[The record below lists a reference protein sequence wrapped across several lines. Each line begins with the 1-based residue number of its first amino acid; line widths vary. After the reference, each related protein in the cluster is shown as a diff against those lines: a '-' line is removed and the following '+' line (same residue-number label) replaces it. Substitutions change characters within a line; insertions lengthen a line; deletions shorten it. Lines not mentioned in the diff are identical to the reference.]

1 MLRAAAQTRRSSFCW
16 IYTVSSGMLVVKKRC
31 FLRNDKEETGMKRL
45 FALLLSS
52 ALALALGACGPAQDS
67 PAPGGTTPPPTES
80 AQPAPSP
87 TGSQPEETAPGTTPP
102 QDSQPPGETPPAE
115 PAEPELP
122 LSADYAGADLLAR
135 PEDYDLLVL
144 DESEYRVDVAI
155 TASETV
161 TGVQVASL
169 TLEEVGEDD
178 VGFRIEAVLGTLDA
192 IKPGRPFVVAMAFP
206 GSIPNTALIF
216 TGPDGAVCC
225 CTISMSGKDGSL
237 LLIPFEPIPD

>member
-1 MLRAAAQTRRSSFCW
+1 
-16 IYTVSSGMLVVKKRC
+16 
-31 FLRNDKEETGMKRL
+31 MKRL
-45 FALLLSS
+45 FALPLSL
-52 ALALALGACGPAQDS
+52 ALTLALAACGPAQET

-80 AQPAPSP
+80 AQPAPAPEASP
-87 TGSQPEETAPGTTPP
+87 PEDMSPGTTPP
-102 QDSQPPGETPPAE
+102 QESLPPEETAPAE
-115 PAEPELP
+115 PAETELP
-122 LSADYAGADLLAR
+122 VSADYAGADLLAR

-161 TGVQVASL
+161 TGIQVASL

-237 LLIPFEPIPD
+237 LLIPFEPLPD

>member
-1 MLRAAAQTRRSSFCW
+1 
-16 IYTVSSGMLVVKKRC
+16 
-31 FLRNDKEETGMKRL
+31 MKRL
-45 FALLLSS
+45 FALLLSL
-52 ALALALGACGPAQDS
+52 ALTLALAACGPAQET

-87 TGSQPEETAPGTTPP
+87 TESQPEETAPGTTPP
-102 QDSQPPGETPPAE
+102 QESLPPEETAPAE
-115 PAEPELP
+115 PAETELP
-122 LSADYAGADLLAR
+122 VSADYAGADLLAR

-216 TGPDGAVCC
+216 TGPDGTVCC

>member
-45 FALLLSS
+45 FALLLSL
-52 ALALALGACGPAQDS
+52 ALTLALAACGPAQET

-87 TGSQPEETAPGTTPP
+87 TGSQPPE
-102 QDSQPPGETPPAE
+102 ETPPAE
-115 PAEPELP
+115 VDEPELP

-135 PEDYDLLVL
+135 PEEYDLLVL

>member
-1 MLRAAAQTRRSSFCW
+1 
-16 IYTVSSGMLVVKKRC
+16 
-31 FLRNDKEETGMKRL
+31 MKRL

-67 PAPGGTTPPPTES
+67 PAPGGATPPPTES

-87 TGSQPEETAPGTTPP
+87 TGSQPEETA
-102 QDSQPPGETPPAE
+102 PAE

>member
-1 MLRAAAQTRRSSFCW
+1 
-16 IYTVSSGMLVVKKRC
+16 
-31 FLRNDKEETGMKRL
+31 MKRL
-45 FALLLSS
+45 FALLLSL
-52 ALALALGACGPAQDS
+52 ALTLALAACGPAQET

-80 AQPAPSP
+80 AQPTPAPEASP
-87 TGSQPEETAPGTTPP
+87 PEDMSPGATPPQESLPPEETAP
-102 QDSQPPGETPPAE
+102 AE
-115 PAEPELP
+115 VDEPELP
-122 LSADYAGADLLAR
+122 LSADYAGSDLLAR

-161 TGVQVASL
+161 TGIQVASL

>member
-1 MLRAAAQTRRSSFCW
+1 
-16 IYTVSSGMLVVKKRC
+16 
-31 FLRNDKEETGMKRL
+31 MKRL
-45 FALLLSS
+45 FALLLSL
-52 ALALALGACGPAQDS
+52 ALTLALGACGPAQDS

-80 AQPAPSP
+80 AQPTPAPEASP
-87 TGSQPEETAPGTTPP
+87 PEDMSPGATPPQESLPPEETAP
-102 QDSQPPGETPPAE
+102 AE
-115 PAEPELP
+115 VDEPELP
-122 LSADYAGADLLAR
+122 LSADYAGSDLLAR

>member
-1 MLRAAAQTRRSSFCW
+1 
-16 IYTVSSGMLVVKKRC
+16 
-31 FLRNDKEETGMKRL
+31 MKRF
-45 FALLLSS
+45 FALLS
-52 ALALALGACGPAQDS
+52 ALGLLLALAACGPAAQS
-67 PAPGGTTPPPTES
+67 PAPTDTTPPPTES

-87 TGSQPEETAPGTTPP
+87 TGSQPPEETA
-102 QDSQPPGETPPAE
+102 PAE
-115 PAEPELP
+115 PAETELP
-122 LSADYAGADLLAR
+122 VSADYAEADLLAR

-206 GSIPNTALIF
+206 GDMPNTALVF
-216 TGPDGAVCC
+216 TDSDGAVHYCA
-225 CTISMSGKDGSL
+225 IAMSGKDGSL
-237 LLIPFEPIPD
+237 LLIPFKPVSD

>member
-45 FALLLSS
+45 FALLLSL
-52 ALALALGACGPAQDS
+52 ALTLALAACGPAQET

-87 TGSQPEETAPGTTPP
+87 TGSQPPE
-102 QDSQPPGETPPAE
+102 ETPPAE
-115 PAEPELP
+115 VDEPELP

-135 PEDYDLLVL
+135 PEEYDLLVL
-144 DESEYRVDVAI
+144 DESEYRVDVAV
-155 TASETV
+155 TAAETV
-161 TGVQVASL
+161 TDIQVVSL
-169 TLEEVGEDD
+169 ALDD
-178 VGFRIEAVLGTLDA
+178 AGFRIESVLGTRDA
-192 IKPGRPFVVAMAFP
+192 VTPGRPFVVAMAFP
-206 GSIPNTALIF
+206 GDMPNTGLVF
-216 TGPDGAVCC
+216 TDSEGEVHS

-237 LLIPFEPIPD
+237 LLVPFVPVSG

>member
-52 ALALALGACGPAQDS
+52 ALALALAACGPAQDS
-67 PAPGGTTPPPTES
+67 PAPGGATPPPTES

-87 TGSQPEETAPGTTPP
+87 TGSQPPE
-102 QDSQPPGETPPAE
+102 ETPPAE
-115 PAEPELP
+115 VDEPELP

>member
-1 MLRAAAQTRRSSFCW
+1 
-16 IYTVSSGMLVVKKRC
+16 
-31 FLRNDKEETGMKRL
+31 MKRL

-52 ALALALGACGPAQDS
+52 ALALALGACGPAQNS

-87 TGSQPEETAPGTTPP
+87 TESQPAETAPEATPPQESLPPEET
-102 QDSQPPGETPPAE
+102 EE

-122 LSADYAGADLLAR
+122 VSADYADEDLLSR
-135 PEDYDLLVL
+135 TEDYDLLVL

>member
-1 MLRAAAQTRRSSFCW
+1 
-16 IYTVSSGMLVVKKRC
+16 
-31 FLRNDKEETGMKRL
+31 MKRL
-45 FALLLSS
+45 FALPLSL
-52 ALALALGACGPAQDS
+52 ALTLALAACGPAQET
-67 PAPGGTTPPPTES
+67 PAPGGTTPPPTKS

-87 TGSQPEETAPGTTPP
+87 TGSQPPE
-102 QDSQPPGETPPAE
+102 ETPPAE
-115 PAEPELP
+115 VDEPELP

-155 TASETV
+155 TASEPV
-161 TGVQVASL
+161 TGIQVASL

>member
-52 ALALALGACGPAQDS
+52 ALALALAACGPAQDS
-67 PAPGGTTPPPTES
+67 PAPGGATPPPTES

-87 TGSQPEETAPGTTPP
+87 TGSQPAETAPGTTPP
-102 QDSQPPGETPPAE
+102 QESLPPEETEE

-122 LSADYAGADLLAR
+122 LSADYAAEDLLSR

>member
-1 MLRAAAQTRRSSFCW
+1 
-16 IYTVSSGMLVVKKRC
+16 
-31 FLRNDKEETGMKRL
+31 MKRL

-80 AQPAPSP
+80 AQPTPAPEASP
-87 TGSQPEETAPGTTPP
+87 PEDMSPGATPPQESLPPEETAP
-102 QDSQPPGETPPAE
+102 AE
-115 PAEPELP
+115 VDEPELP
-122 LSADYAGADLLAR
+122 LSADYAGSDLLAR

>member
-1 MLRAAAQTRRSSFCW
+1 
-16 IYTVSSGMLVVKKRC
+16 
-31 FLRNDKEETGMKRL
+31 MKRL

-52 ALALALGACGPAQDS
+52 ALALALGACGPVQDS

-87 TGSQPEETAPGTTPP
+87 TGSQPPE
-102 QDSQPPGETPPAE
+102 ETPPAE
-115 PAEPELP
+115 VDEPELP
-122 LSADYAGADLLAR
+122 LSADYAEADLLAR

-155 TASETV
+155 TASEPV
-161 TGVQVASL
+161 TGIQVASL

>member
-1 MLRAAAQTRRSSFCW
+1 
-16 IYTVSSGMLVVKKRC
+16 
-31 FLRNDKEETGMKRL
+31 MKRL
-45 FALLLSS
+45 FALLLSL
-52 ALALALGACGPAQDS
+52 ALTLALAACGPAQET

-87 TGSQPEETAPGTTPP
+87 TGSQPPE
-102 QDSQPPGETPPAE
+102 ETPPAE
-115 PAEPELP
+115 VDEPELP

-135 PEDYDLLVL
+135 PEEYDLLVL

-216 TGPDGAVCC
+216 TGPDGTVCC

>member
-1 MLRAAAQTRRSSFCW
+1 
-16 IYTVSSGMLVVKKRC
+16 
-31 FLRNDKEETGMKRL
+31 MKRL
-45 FALLLSS
+45 FVLILSLALT
-52 ALALALGACGPAQDS
+52 LALAACGPAAES

-87 TGSQPEETAPGTTPP
+87 TGSQPAETAPGTTPP
-102 QDSQPPGETPPAE
+102 QESLPPEETAPAE
-115 PAEPELP
+115 PAETELP
-122 LSADYAGADLLAR
+122 VSADYADEDLLAR
-135 PEDYDLLVL
+135 PEEYDLLVL

>member
-1 MLRAAAQTRRSSFCW
+1 
-16 IYTVSSGMLVVKKRC
+16 
-31 FLRNDKEETGMKRL
+31 MKRL
-45 FALLLSS
+45 FALPLSL
-52 ALALALGACGPAQDS
+52 ALTLALAACGPAQET
-67 PAPGGTTPPPTES
+67 PAPGGTTPPPTKS
-80 AQPAPSP
+80 AQPAPAPEASP
-87 TGSQPEETAPGTTPP
+87 PEDMSPGTTPP
-102 QDSQPPGETPPAE
+102 QESLPPEETVPAE
-115 PAEPELP
+115 VDEPELP
-122 LSADYAGADLLAR
+122 LSADYAGSDLLAR

-155 TASETV
+155 TASEPV

-237 LLIPFEPIPD
+237 LLIPFEPLPD

>member
-31 FLRNDKEETGMKRL
+31 FLRNDKEEPGMKRI
-45 FALLLSS
+45 FALLVSS

-87 TGSQPEETAPGTTPP
+87 TGSQPPEETAPGTTPP
-102 QDSQPPGETPPAE
+102 QESLPPEETEE

-122 LSADYAGADLLAR
+122 VSADYADEDLLSR
-135 PEDYDLLVL
+135 TEDYDLLVL

-155 TASETV
+155 TATETV
-161 TGVQVASL
+161 TDIQVVSIPM
-169 TLEEVGEDD
+169 DD
-178 VGFRIEAVLGTLDA
+178 MGFRLGAVLGTLDA
-192 IKPGRPFVVAMAFP
+192 ITPGRPFVVAMAFP
-206 GSIPNTALIF
+206 GDMPNTALVF
-216 TGPDGAVCC
+216 TDSDGAVHYCA
-225 CTISMSGKDGSL
+225 ISMSGKDGSL
-237 LLIPFEPIPD
+237 LLTPFEPVQD

>member
-1 MLRAAAQTRRSSFCW
+1 
-16 IYTVSSGMLVVKKRC
+16 
-31 FLRNDKEETGMKRL
+31 MKRL
-45 FALLLSS
+45 FALPLSL
-52 ALALALGACGPAQDS
+52 ALTLALAACGPAQET
-67 PAPGGTTPPPTES
+67 PAPGGTTPPPTKS

-87 TGSQPEETAPGTTPP
+87 TGSQPPE
-102 QDSQPPGETPPAE
+102 ETPPAE
-115 PAEPELP
+115 VDEPELP

-161 TGVQVASL
+161 TGIQVASL

>member
-1 MLRAAAQTRRSSFCW
+1 
-16 IYTVSSGMLVVKKRC
+16 
-31 FLRNDKEETGMKRL
+31 MKRL

-52 ALALALGACGPAQDS
+52 ALALALGACGPAQNS
-67 PAPGGTTPPPTES
+67 PAPGGATPPPTKS
-80 AQPAPSP
+80 AQPAPAPEASP
-87 TGSQPEETAPGTTPP
+87 PEDMSPGATPPQESLPPEETAP
-102 QDSQPPGETPPAE
+102 AE
-115 PAEPELP
+115 PAETELP
-122 LSADYAGADLLAR
+122 VSADYAEADLLAR

>member
-1 MLRAAAQTRRSSFCW
+1 
-16 IYTVSSGMLVVKKRC
+16 
-31 FLRNDKEETGMKRL
+31 MKRL
-45 FALLLSS
+45 FALLLSL
-52 ALALALGACGPAQDS
+52 ALTLALAACGPAQET

-87 TGSQPEETAPGTTPP
+87 TGSQPAETAPGTTPP
-102 QDSQPPGETPPAE
+102 QESLPPEETEE

-161 TGVQVASL
+161 TGIQVASL

>member
-1 MLRAAAQTRRSSFCW
+1 MLRAAAQTRRSFFCW
-16 IYTVSSGMLVVKKRC
+16 IYTVSSGMLVVRKRC
-31 FLRNDKEETGMKRL
+31 FLRNDKEEPGMKRL

-52 ALALALGACGPAQDS
+52 ALALALGACGPAQNS
-67 PAPGGTTPPPTES
+67 PAPGGATPPPTKS
-80 AQPAPSP
+80 AQPAPAPEASP
-87 TGSQPEETAPGTTPP
+87 PEDMSPGATPPQESLPPEETAP
-102 QDSQPPGETPPAE
+102 AE
-115 PAEPELP
+115 PAETELP
-122 LSADYAGADLLAR
+122 VSADYAEADLLAR

>member
-45 FALLLSS
+45 FALLLSL
-52 ALALALGACGPAQDS
+52 ALTLALAACGPAQET

-87 TGSQPEETAPGTTPP
+87 TGSQPPE
-102 QDSQPPGETPPAE
+102 ETPPAE
-115 PAEPELP
+115 VDEPELP

-135 PEDYDLLVL
+135 PEEYDLLVL

-237 LLIPFEPIPD
+237 LLIPFEPLPD

>member
-1 MLRAAAQTRRSSFCW
+1 
-16 IYTVSSGMLVVKKRC
+16 
-31 FLRNDKEETGMKRL
+31 MKRL

-67 PAPGGTTPPPTES
+67 PAPGGTTPPPTER
-80 AQPAPSP
+80 APPAPTP
-87 TGSQPEETAPGTTPP
+87 TGSQPEETAPGATPP
-102 QDSQPPGETPPAE
+102 QESLPPEETAPAE
-115 PAEPELP
+115 VDEPELP

-155 TASETV
+155 TASEPV

-237 LLIPFEPIPD
+237 LLIPFEPLPD

>member
-1 MLRAAAQTRRSSFCW
+1 
-16 IYTVSSGMLVVKKRC
+16 
-31 FLRNDKEETGMKRL
+31 MKRF
-45 FALLLSS
+45 FALLTALGLL
-52 ALALALGACGPAQDS
+52 LALAACGPAQDS
-67 PAPGGTTPPPTES
+67 PAPGGATPPPTES
-80 AQPAPSP
+80 AQPAPAPEASP
-87 TGSQPEETAPGTTPP
+87 PEDMSPGATPPQESLPPEETA
-102 QDSQPPGETPPAE
+102 PAE

>member
-1 MLRAAAQTRRSSFCW
+1 
-16 IYTVSSGMLVVKKRC
+16 
-31 FLRNDKEETGMKRL
+31 MKRL

-52 ALALALGACGPAQDS
+52 ALALALAACGPAQET

-80 AQPAPSP
+80 AQPTPAPEASP
-87 TGSQPEETAPGTTPP
+87 PEDMSPGATPPQESLPPEETAP
-102 QDSQPPGETPPAE
+102 AE
-115 PAEPELP
+115 VDEPELP
-122 LSADYAGADLLAR
+122 LSADYAGSDLLAR

-161 TGVQVASL
+161 TGIQVASL

>member
-1 MLRAAAQTRRSSFCW
+1 
-16 IYTVSSGMLVVKKRC
+16 
-31 FLRNDKEETGMKRL
+31 MKRL

-52 ALALALGACGPAQDS
+52 ALALALAACGPAQET

-87 TGSQPEETAPGTTPP
+87 TGSQPPE
-102 QDSQPPGETPPAE
+102 ETPPAE
-115 PAEPELP
+115 VDEPELP
-122 LSADYAGADLLAR
+122 LSADYAGADLLAQ

-161 TGVQVASL
+161 TGIQVASL

>member
-1 MLRAAAQTRRSSFCW
+1 
-16 IYTVSSGMLVVKKRC
+16 
-31 FLRNDKEETGMKRL
+31 MKRL
-45 FALLLSS
+45 FALPLSL
-52 ALALALGACGPAQDS
+52 ALTLALAACGPAQET
-67 PAPGGTTPPPTES
+67 PAPGGTTPPPTKS

-87 TGSQPEETAPGTTPP
+87 TESQPAETAPEATPP
-102 QDSQPPGETPPAE
+102 QESLPPEDTEE

-122 LSADYAGADLLAR
+122 VSADYADEDLLSR
-135 PEDYDLLVL
+135 TEDYDLLVL

>member
-1 MLRAAAQTRRSSFCW
+1 
-16 IYTVSSGMLVVKKRC
+16 
-31 FLRNDKEETGMKRL
+31 MKRF
-45 FALLLSS
+45 FALLS
-52 ALALALGACGPAQDS
+52 ALGLLLALAACGPAAES
-67 PAPGGTTPPPTES
+67 PAPTDTTPPPTES
-80 AQPAPSP
+80 MEP
-87 TGSQPEETAPGTTPP
+87 TPPPEESLPVETPEATPPQESLPPEET
-102 QDSQPPGETPPAE
+102 EE
-115 PAEPELP
+115 PTEPELP
-122 LSADYAGADLLAR
+122 VSADYADEDLLSR
-135 PEDYDLLVL
+135 PEDYDLLLL

-155 TASETV
+155 TASEPV

-237 LLIPFEPIPD
+237 LLIPFEPLPD

>member
-1 MLRAAAQTRRSSFCW
+1 
-16 IYTVSSGMLVVKKRC
+16 
-31 FLRNDKEETGMKRL
+31 MKRL

-87 TGSQPEETAPGTTPP
+87 TGSQPPEETPH
-102 QDSQPPGETPPAE
+102 AE
-115 PAEPELP
+115 VDEPELP

-192 IKPGRPFVVAMAFP
+192 IKPGRPFVVAMAFH

>member
-52 ALALALGACGPAQDS
+52 ALALALAACGPAQET

-80 AQPAPSP
+80 AQPAPSS
-87 TGSQPEETAPGTTPP
+87 TE
-102 QDSQPPGETPPAE
+102 SQPPEETPPAE
-115 PAEPELP
+115 VDEPELP

>member
-1 MLRAAAQTRRSSFCW
+1 
-16 IYTVSSGMLVVKKRC
+16 
-31 FLRNDKEETGMKRL
+31 MKRL

-52 ALALALGACGPAQDS
+52 ALALALAACGPAQDS
-67 PAPGGTTPPPTES
+67 PAPGGATPPPTES

-87 TGSQPEETAPGTTPP
+87 TGSQPAETAPGTTPP
-102 QDSQPPGETPPAE
+102 QESLPPEETEE

-122 LSADYAGADLLAR
+122 LSADYAAEDLLSR

>member
-1 MLRAAAQTRRSSFCW
+1 
-16 IYTVSSGMLVVKKRC
+16 
-31 FLRNDKEETGMKRL
+31 MKRL
-45 FALLLSS
+45 FALPLSL
-52 ALALALGACGPAQDS
+52 ALTLALAACGPAQDS
-67 PAPGGTTPPPTES
+67 PAPGGATPPPTES

-87 TGSQPEETAPGTTPP
+87 TESQPAETAPGTTPP
-102 QDSQPPGETPPAE
+102 QESLPPEETAPAE
-115 PAEPELP
+115 PAETELP
-122 LSADYAGADLLAR
+122 VSADYAGADLLAR

-161 TGVQVASL
+161 TGIQVASL

>member
-1 MLRAAAQTRRSSFCW
+1 
-16 IYTVSSGMLVVKKRC
+16 
-31 FLRNDKEETGMKRL
+31 MKRL

-80 AQPAPSP
+80 AQPAPAPEASP
-87 TGSQPEETAPGTTPP
+87 PEDMSPGATPPQESLPPEETAP
-102 QDSQPPGETPPAE
+102 AE
-115 PAEPELP
+115 VDEPELP

-135 PEDYDLLVL
+135 PEDYHLLVL

-155 TASETV
+155 TASEPV

-206 GSIPNTALIF
+206 GSIP
-216 TGPDGAVCC
+216 
-225 CTISMSGKDGSL
+225 MSGKDGSL
-237 LLIPFEPIPD
+237 LLIPFEPLPD

>member
-52 ALALALGACGPAQDS
+52 ALALALGACGPAQNS

-87 TGSQPEETAPGTTPP
+87 TESQPAETAPEATPPQESLPPEET
-102 QDSQPPGETPPAE
+102 EE

-122 LSADYAGADLLAR
+122 VSADYADEDLLSR
-135 PEDYDLLVL
+135 TEDYDLLVL

>member
-1 MLRAAAQTRRSSFCW
+1 MLRAAAQTRRSTFCW

-45 FALLLSS
+45 FALLLSL
-52 ALALALGACGPAQDS
+52 ALTLALAACGPAQET

-87 TGSQPEETAPGTTPP
+87 TGSQPPE
-102 QDSQPPGETPPAE
+102 ETPPAE
-115 PAEPELP
+115 VDEPELP

-135 PEDYDLLVL
+135 PEEYDLLVL

>member
-1 MLRAAAQTRRSSFCW
+1 MLSAAAQTRRSSFCW
-16 IYTVSSGMLVVKKRC
+16 IYTVSSGMLVVRKRC
-31 FLRNDKEETGMKRL
+31 FLRNDKEEPGMKRL

-52 ALALALGACGPAQDS
+52 ALALALAACGPAQET

-80 AQPAPSP
+80 AQPAPSS
-87 TGSQPEETAPGTTPP
+87 TE
-102 QDSQPPGETPPAE
+102 SQPPEETPPAE
-115 PAEPELP
+115 VDEPELP

-144 DESEYRVDVAI
+144 DESEYRGDVAI

-237 LLIPFEPIPD
+237 LLIPFEPLPD

>member
-45 FALLLSS
+45 FALLLSL
-52 ALALALGACGPAQDS
+52 ALTLALAACGPAQET

-87 TGSQPEETAPGTTPP
+87 TGSQPPE
-102 QDSQPPGETPPAE
+102 ETPPAE
-115 PAEPELP
+115 VDEPELP

-135 PEDYDLLVL
+135 PEEYDLLVL

-216 TGPDGAVCC
+216 TGPDGTVCC